1 MYVDVVV
8 NLLLAVIAFAAMS
21 RLNAATGWE
30 YIGPILV
37 IAALSSAIL
46 HWLVGCSQNRPAVR
60 AMLMLDFL
68 ASAGA
73 VILGLSNPFSWS
85 RWLTIALFAGALL
98 AAIMGTMKLQAE
110 LASRH
115 QLLIATDCS
124 IGAVKQVGL
133 TQALGANG

>member
-1 MYVDVVV
+1 MKIRSAMYVDVVV

-73 VILGLSNPFSWS
+73 VILGLSNPCSWS

-110 LASRH
+110 LASRL
-115 QLLIATDCS
+115 QFFKSRYACVLLRSYSRLA
-124 IGAVKQVGL
+124 
-133 TQALGANG
+133 